1 MLILKKIKKLKEKI
15 LGIFKKEDKRLNSSY
30 WIGFLIIYLELV
42 YRIFVIGNFAT
53 WNALFVLLF
62 SIPFIVLFSF
72 FTCLLNEKANKVFTI
87 IFSALLIII
96 SLAQLV
102 YFNFYG
108 SIFSVFSITAGG
120 VGQVAEFWVSILK
133 VIGRIWY
140 IFLIELVPFILFLVF
155 NKKIFK
161 FPRINLKKFLILLG
175 ILILSCVGIFVA
187 IKKNKGTN
195 SLQDLLFS
203 THAPL
208 ITIEKTGLLT
218 MEVID
223 IYRYTFGFEEK
234 VVEEETGPVIMDETK
249 EYNVIESI
257 NYEELINNSGG
268 TINSMHKYF
277 SSIDPTE
284 KNKYTGLFKGK
295 NLIFITAEAFD
306 TIAVDPELTPTL
318 YKMANSSFIF
328 TNFYQPL
335 YTVSTYDGEYL
346 NLTSLIPKEG
356 VWSFKVSASNSQP
369 FGFGNIF
376 KKEGYTTYGFH
387 DHYYKYYSRNK
398 SHPNIGLN
406 WVACSNGLE
415 KKMNCKHWPNS
426 DYEMMQVTPEYYLNN
441 EEPFATYYLTVSGH
455 VNYNFSGN
463 AMASRNKK
471 YVKNL
476 KYSESV
482 KAYLACQMEFDK
494 GMGELLRQLE
504 ESGKIDDTLIVI
516 VADHYPYGLSKS
528 QVNEKSTFDRNDKF
542 EIFHSTLIMYNPSIE
557 KTVIDKTISSID
569 IIPTLY
575 NMYGLDF
582 DSRLFMG
589 RDIFS
594 DQESIVI
601 LSDRSWITSKG
612 RYNSVNGKFYQ
623 TTEEELPE
631 NYVSD
636 ITNIV
641 NRRVSMSAA
650 ILDNNYYANLGL

>member
-1 MLILKKIKKLKEKI
+1 MKKLKGKI
-15 LGIFKKEDKRLNSSY
+15 VNLFNKIFKKEDKRLNSCY

-42 YRIFVIGNFAT
+42 YRIFVIGNLAT
-53 WNALFVLLF
+53 WNALFVILF
-62 SIPFIVLFSF
+62 SIPWIVLFSYL
-72 FTCLLNEKANKVFTI
+72 TCLFNEKANKVIT
-87 IFSALLIII
+87 III
-96 SLAQLV
+96 SSLLILVSLAQIV

-120 VGQVAEFWVSILK
+120 AGQVAQFWVSILE
-133 VIGRIWY
+133 VILRIWY
-140 IFLIELVPFILFLVF
+140 IFLIELVPFILFLIF

-161 FPRINLKKFLILLG
+161 FPKIKLKKFLILLG
-175 ILILSCVGIFVA
+175 LLILSGVGIFVS
-187 IKKNKGTN
+187 IKENKGTN
-195 SLQDLLFS
+195 SLQKLLFS

-208 ITIEKTGLLT
+208 ITIEKTGLMT
-218 MEVID
+218 MEAID
-223 IYRYTFGFEEK
+223 LYRYAFGFEEEI
-234 VVEEETGPVIMDETK
+234 VEEETGPIVIDETK
-249 EYNVIESI
+249 EYNVLESI
-257 NYEELINNSGG
+257 NFEELINNSSG
-268 TINSMHKYF
+268 TINNMHKYF
-277 SSIDPTE
+277 STVEPTE

-318 YKMANSSFIF
+318 YNIANSSFIF

-426 DYEMMQVTPEYYLNN
+426 DYEMMQVTPEYYINN
-441 EEPFATYYLTVSGH
+441 EPFATYYLSVSGH

-494 GMGELLRQLE
+494 GMSELIRQLQE
-504 ESGKIDDTLIVI
+504 ADKLDDTLIVI
-516 VADHYPYGLSKS
+516 VADHYPYGLSKT
-528 QVNEKSTFDRNDKF
+528 QINEKATINRNDKF
-542 EIFHSTLIMYNPSIE
+542 EVFHSTLIMYNPSIE

-612 RYNSVNGKFYQ
+612 RYNSVNGKFYP
-623 TTEEELPE
+623 TTDEQLPE
-631 NYVSD
+631 DYVAN

-641 NRRVSMSAA
+641 NKRVSMSAA